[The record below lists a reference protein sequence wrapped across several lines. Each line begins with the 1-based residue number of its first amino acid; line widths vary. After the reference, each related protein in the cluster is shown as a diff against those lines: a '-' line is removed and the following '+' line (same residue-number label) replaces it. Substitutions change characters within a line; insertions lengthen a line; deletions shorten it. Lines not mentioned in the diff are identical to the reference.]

1 MARRP
6 TEWFGKG
13 LDLYDGVSASV
24 SQDVIMATADFASYV
39 TPTITRIV
47 GHLTYRLRSAT
58 SAAEITSAWFG
69 LGLFDEDATPNPQ
82 TELNRSGWM
91 FTGSLILFQATG
103 DRTYWDGTT
112 TQTQAIATHGHRT
125 QMFEIDIRAM
135 RKVGP
140 RQRLMLST
148 QWTAE
153 AGSPLAPGAIA
164 NLRILLKQ

>member
-13 LDLYDGVSASV
+13 LDLIGGVSASV
-24 SQDVIMATADFASYV
+24 SQDVIMATADFASYA

-47 GHLTYRLRSAT
+47 GHLTYRLRSGTA
-58 SAAEITSAWFG
+58 SPEISSTWFG
-69 LGLFDEDATPNPQ
+69 IGLFDEDATPNPKS
-82 TELNRSGWM
+82 ELNRSGWM
-91 FTGSLILFQATG
+91 YTGSIILFQSSG

-112 TQTQAIATHGHRT
+112 TQTQSMITHGHRS
-125 QMFEIDIRAM
+125 QAFEIDIRAM

-148 QWTAE
+148 QWTAVQ
-153 AGSPLAPGAIA
+153 GSPLAPGVIA